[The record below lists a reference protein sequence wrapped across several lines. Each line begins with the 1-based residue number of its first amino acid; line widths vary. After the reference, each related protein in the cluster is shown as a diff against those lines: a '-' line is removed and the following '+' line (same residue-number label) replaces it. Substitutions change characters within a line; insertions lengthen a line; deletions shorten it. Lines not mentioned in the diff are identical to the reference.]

1 MPHRTEVPSTYSSY
15 KTQIHRQGATALS
28 LGPVWSRQ
36 SSVAYCARST
46 TNCRED
52 EAMTAETAETQ
63 ATVQAE
69 QLKVIDKRWSKPLTK
84 AGWTALPN
92 IVLDKQ
98 HVLRLRPID
107 INILMQIAKHWWQ
120 AEAAPFPSI
129 ETIAAAIGVTPARNE
144 TITPWPILWRA
155 KRNWETK

>member
-1 MPHRTEVPSTYSSY
+1 
-15 KTQIHRQGATALS
+15 
-28 LGPVWSRQ
+28 
-36 SSVAYCARST
+36 
-46 TNCRED
+46 
-52 EAMTAETAETQ
+52 MTAETAETQ

-129 ETIAAAIGVTPARNE
+129 ETIAAAIGVTPRTVQRQITKMEKAQLIERNRRYYARGGQKSNAYTFKGLIARCVPFAE
-144 TITPWPILWRA
+144 EAIAERERRKTKDRIRVHRKQALTIV
-155 KRNWETK
+155 K